1 MSSAADNP
9 VGVVGLGLLG
19 SAIVRRLLEGG
30 LEVIGLDTNPGR
42 SGELSI
48 DSAASPGELASR
60 VSRIVLCLPG
70 SSEVEAV
77 CDSILD
83 AAGPGVELV
92 VDCTTGDP
100 LRSEAVAARLAAAGI
115 TFVEAAVSGSSRLF
129 ERGEAALLVGASGQ
143 ALGQASGLL
152 DVLSPVVFHLGEVG
166 SGSRM
171 KLVSNQVVGLN
182 RLVLAEAVSLAEK
195 AGVSPAHLL
204 EVLRSGPGHSRALEL
219 KGSRMVEGDYD
230 PEARLAQHLKDV
242 ELILELGRGV
252 DAPLPLSRL
261 HRELLERGVAE
272 GLGDLDNSSIVEV
285 LRKDPGTQESKD
297 A

>member
-1 MSSAADNP
+1 MSSTADKP
-9 VGVVGLGLLG
+9 VGVAGLGLLG
-19 SAIVRRLLEGG
+19 SAIARRLLAGG
-30 LEVIGLDTNPGR
+30 LEVIGLDLDPGR
-42 SGELSI
+42 CAELGI
-48 DSAASPGELASR
+48 ESAGSPGELAVR
-60 VSRIVLCLPG
+60 VGSVVLCLPG
-70 SSEVEAV
+70 SCEVEDV
-77 CDSILD
+77 CASLLEARDRSI
-83 AAGPGVELV
+83 ELV

-115 TFVEAAVSGSSRLF
+115 AFVEAAVSGSSRLF
-129 ERGEAALLVGASGQ
+129 ERGEAALLVGASRE
-143 ALGQASGLL
+143 ALGQATGLL

-171 KLVSNQVVGLN
+171 KLVSNLVVGLN

-219 KGSRMVEGDYD
+219 KGRKMVEGDYD
-230 PEARLAQHLKDV
+230 PEARLVQHFKDV

-252 DAPLPLSRL
+252 DAQLPLSRL
-261 HRELLERGVAE
+261 HRELLERGVDE

-285 LRKDPGTQESKD
+285 LRKGPGAQE
-297 A
+297 